1 MIAGIVLI
9 LAWPGIIGFALA
21 TMLCGGVVMP
31 IVMVVMREARLLAP
45 HDHTRLI
52 AALTT
57 AFGVGQIIAPLTAA
71 WLAARQ
77 HSFDAPLMI
86 AALALMAAFGL
97 ALVQTRSVAGPIGEI
112 RQ

>member
-1 MIAGIVLI
+1 M
-9 LAWPGIIGFALA
+9 
-21 TMLCGGVVMP
+21 
-31 IVMVVMREARLLAP
+31 P

-57 AFGVGQIIAPLTAA
+57 AFGVGQIVGPLTAA
-71 WLAARQ
+71 WLVARQ

-86 AALALMAAFGL
+86 AVLVLMAACGL
-97 ALVQTRSVAGPIGEI
+97 VLVQARSAAEPAGAI

>member
-1 MIAGIVLI
+1 M
-9 LAWPGIIGFALA
+9 
-21 TMLCGGVVMP
+21 
-31 IVMVVMREARLLAP
+31 P

-57 AFGVGQIIAPLTAA
+57 AFGVGQIVGPLTAA

-77 HSFDAPLMI
+77 HSFDLPLLL
-86 AALALMAAFGL
+86 AALVLMAACGL
-97 ALVQTRSVAGPIGEI
+97 VLVQARGVAEPAGAI